1 MGETSRVTKRRLQR
15 FFENGLK
22 RIRNNQ
28 ADEYSETKTYA
39 VGDYCIYNNTLYKC
53 TKAVSTAGPFTASS
67 WKQTTVASEIDSLY
81 TNLEAH
87 FSVDARLFE
96 GASGVVCDNTDTGNI
111 TWENTTF
118 FNTLTISGYVNNVNT
133 SFFAV
138 NIPYV
143 ASAEY
148 CVPIFNNSELLML
161 IKITVNKVG
170 SISWKSVYSGNKALS
185 CYITRVFGV

>member
-81 TNLEAH
+81 TNL
-87 FSVDARLFE
+87 SGKQSTIKVMQIS
-96 GASGVVCDNTDTGNI
+96 ASAVANSRTPI
-111 TWENTTF
+111 
-118 FNTLTISGYVNNVNT
+118 ISGLTNFAAIPVDYGSIEGTIIDT
-133 SFFAV
+133 SL
-138 NIPYV
+138 V
-143 ASAEY
+143 AIHDDSTGGSSVATD
-148 CVPIFNNSELLML
+148 IFLSGLSRDGY
-161 IKITVNKVG
+161 KITRIGLWTTTNKTLRAV
-170 SISWKSVYSGNKALS
+170 INVLY
-185 CYITRVFGV
+185 T

>member
-81 TNLEAH
+81 TNLNRTGTVQQLLDKGT
-87 FSVDARLFE
+87 STSWT
-96 GASGVVCDNTDTGNI
+96 GAGAPPTGTKNAILACNNFITTMPLTVLQQYDSGSNFTRIDGDG
-111 TWENTTF
+111 
-118 FNTLTISGYVNNVNT
+118 
-133 SFFAV
+133 
-138 NIPYV
+138 
-143 ASAEY
+143 
-148 CVPIFNNSELLML
+148 
-161 IKITVNKVG
+161 
-170 SISWKSVYSGNKALS
+170 SGNAYAQFIYS
-185 CYITRVFGV
+185 EGHIRYICVGGCTASVWVQF